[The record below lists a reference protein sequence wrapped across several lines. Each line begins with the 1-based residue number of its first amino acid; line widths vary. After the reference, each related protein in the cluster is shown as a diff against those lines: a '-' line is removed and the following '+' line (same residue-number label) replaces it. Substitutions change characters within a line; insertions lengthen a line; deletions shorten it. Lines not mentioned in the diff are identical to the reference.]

1 MPKECLTKNLTVRI
15 SEADDRALAQMAAEA
30 GETNRTRI
38 VRKLISE
45 AAGSGPY
52 LLESGL
58 QSFREA
64 VREVR
69 SVGINLNQ
77 FVHAINGG
85 KVRLASPEDMN
96 LIRAVSTAVDL
107 MRHDINQI
115 ILRSRNR

>member
-1 MPKECLTKNLTVRI
+1 MPKNCLTKNLTVRI
-15 SEADDRALAQMAAEA
+15 SDADDRALAQMAAQA

-38 VRKLISE
+38 VRKLICE

-77 FVHAINGG
+77 LVHAINGG
-85 KVRLASPEDMN
+85 KVRLAFPEDVD
-96 LIRAVSTAVDL
+96 LVRKISGAVDRL
-107 MRHDINQI
+107 RQDINEI
-115 ILRSRNR
+115 ILRSRNQ